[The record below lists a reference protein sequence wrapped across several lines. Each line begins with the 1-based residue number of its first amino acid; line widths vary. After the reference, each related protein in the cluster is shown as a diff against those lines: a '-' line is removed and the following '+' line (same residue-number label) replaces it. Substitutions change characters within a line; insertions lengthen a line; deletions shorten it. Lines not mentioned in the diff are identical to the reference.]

1 VSLALPLT
9 WLLVAPLLVAS
20 SAAAQPS
27 PPARQRQDRRLA
39 LSALAEPPLPEV
51 RVAAGNLT
59 TLVFDAA
66 LEPDSLEVDRAR
78 FKLADLGERSLS
90 LEPASELGPG
100 ERLVLK
106 VRFKDRALPDQ
117 AVLVLVSHPS
127 EMDGKVE
134 VERQTSTP
142 EALRAALWQKQAELE
157 QLKARCEVDSAPS
170 SGTSEG
176 LLASTAP
183 LPTGP
188 AQASEDAGGLRMV
201 DLSANRGNA
210 TRVLK
215 LQVLNLPHRRPWVL
229 GQTRLTGPK
238 GEPAP
243 VLKVRMTP
251 SELPPGE
258 SGEVLLET
266 KTFFDTYRLEL
277 RDPSGQRHA
286 VFTLHL
292 K

>member
-1 VSLALPLT
+1 VSLVLPLT

-27 PPARQRQDRRLA
+27 SPARQRQDRRLA

-51 RVAAGNLT
+51 HVAAGNLT

-78 FKLADLGERSLS
+78 FKLADLGEHSLT

-100 ERLVLK
+100 ERLVVK
-106 VRFKDRALPDQ
+106 VRFKDRALPEQ

-157 QLKARCEVDSAPS
+157 QLKAQCAADGTPS
-170 SGTSEG
+170 PGTSEG
-176 LLASTAP
+176 RPASTAA
-183 LPTGP
+183 LPTGS
-188 AQASEDAGGLRMV
+188 AQASEEASGLRMDRV
-201 DLSANRGNA
+201 WRNRGQPN
-210 TRVLK
+210 TVLRVR
-215 LQVLNLPHRRPWVL
+215 VRNLPDRRPWVL
-229 GQTRLTGPK
+229 GHAKLTGPK

-243 VLKVRMTP
+243 VLKVGMTP
-251 SELPPGE
+251 SEVLPE
-258 SGEVLLET
+258 EVGEVLLET
-266 KTFFDTYRLEL
+266 KTSFDTYRLEL
-277 RDPSGQRHA
+277 SDPSGQRHA
-286 VFTLHL
+286 VFTLHPQ
-292 K
+292 